1 MAVLEQGVWYPNK
14 EASELTAEDQFALPS
29 QIEAGRYHLYMS
41 LACPFA
47 HRPYLV
53 IKYLGLDEVIS
64 VSSVAAKRYSKGW
77 EFDDV
82 HPDPLY
88 SADNLAALYVKAKS
102 DYTGRVTVPLLWDK

>member
-14 EASELTAEDQFALPS
+14 DASELTAEDQFALPS
-29 QIEAGRYHLYMS
+29 QIEADRYHLYMS

-53 IKYLGLDEVIS
+53 IKYLGLDAVIS
-64 VSSVAAKRYSKGW
+64 ISSVAAKRYNNGW
-77 EFDDV
+77 EFDDA

-88 SADNLAALYVKAKS
+88 
-102 DYTGRVTVPLLWDK
+102 